1 MSEEDTRILS
11 GCHLLMQGAGFFLMI
26 VDPLNLRQVR

>member
-11 GCHLLMQGAGFFLMI
+11 GCHLLKQGVEFFLVI
-26 VDPLNLRQVR
+26 EDPLNLRQVR